1 MEFMLSRFSHRP
13 APARRAARG
22 FVALAAVASLTLAG
36 CSSDDSAT
44 PAGSDAPEGQETAE
58 GVDLMGQWPLTGLP
72 ADTEAPRHPVMVVKI
87 DNSSNSSPQ
96 IGLSKADLVTEEL
109 VEGGTTRL
117 AVFYYSQ
124 TPRVVGPVRSMRA
137 TDIGI
142 VQPAQAALIASGGA
156 PPTVRRVA
164 DAGIDTFT
172 EGARGYTRAT
182 DRSAPYNLMMKLPV
196 LARSLKAPE
205 PPSGYLPWGNEDD
218 FPKGQKAKGVAAQFS
233 GSHTTN
239 WRYAGGTYDNLN
251 SYAAQ
256 GDHFA
261 PDTLLVL
268 RVEVGDAGYRDP
280 AGNPV
285 PETKFTGTG
294 DAMVFHKGRMVRA
307 TWEKP
312 GLDAKLTL
320 KTKAGELQ
328 LPPGKVWMELVPKNG
343 GNVSV
348 TR

>member
-1 MEFMLSRFSHRP
+1 MEIMLSRFSFRP
-13 APARRAARG
+13 APARAARG

-36 CSSDDSAT
+36 CSSDDTAT
-44 PAGSDAPEGQETAE
+44 PAGSDGPEGQATAE

-87 DNSSNSSPQ
+87 DNSSSSSPQ
-96 IGLSKADLVTEEL
+96 VGLSKADLVTEEL

-124 TPRVVGPVRSMRA
+124 TPRLVGPVRSMRA

-142 VQPAQAALIASGGA
+142 VQPAQAALVASGGA

-182 DRSAPYNLMMKLPV
+182 DRIAPYNLMMKLPV

-205 PPSGYLPWGNEDD
+205 PPTGYLPWGTEAD

-239 WRYAGGTYDNLN
+239 WRYAGGRYDNLN

-261 PDTLLVL
+261 PSTLLVL

-285 PETKFTGTG
+285 PETKFTGSG
-294 DAMVFHKGRMVRA
+294 EAMVFHKGRMVRA

-320 KTKAGELQ
+320 KTRAGELQ

>member
-1 MEFMLSRFSHRP
+1 MEIMLSRIPSRSSR
-13 APARRAARG
+13 ARVRG
-22 FVALAAVASLTLAG
+22 VVALAAALSLTLAG
-36 CSSDDSAT
+36 CSSDDSST
-44 PAGSDAPEGQETAE
+44 PAGDEGPEGQATAE

-72 ADTEAPRHPVMVVKI
+72 ADTEAPQHPVMVVKI
-87 DNSSNSSPQ
+87 DNSSNSAPQ

-109 VEGGTTRL
+109 VEGGITRL

-124 TPRVVGPVRSMRA
+124 TPRQVGPVRSMRA

-172 EGARGYTRAT
+172 EGAKGYVRAT
-182 DRSAPYNLMMKLPV
+182 DRSAPYNLMMNLPV
-196 LARSLKAPE
+196 LARSLQAPE
-205 PPSGYLPWGNEDD
+205 PPSNYLPWGDEAD
-218 FPKGQKAKGVAAQFS
+218 FPKGQKAKGVSAQFS
-233 GSHTTN
+233 GSHTTS
-239 WRYAGGTYDNLN
+239 WRYAGGRYDNLN
-251 SYAAQ
+251 SNAAA
-256 GDHFA
+256 GDHFV

-280 AGNPV
+280 AGNAV

-312 GLDAKLTL
+312 GLDAKLSL
-320 KTKAGELQ
+320 STKAGELK

-343 GNVSV
+343 GNVTV
-348 TR
+348 NR

>member
-13 APARRAARG
+13 APARRAVRG

-72 ADTEAPRHPVMVVKI
+72 ADTEAPKHPVMVVKI

-261 PDTLLVL
+261 PNTLLVL